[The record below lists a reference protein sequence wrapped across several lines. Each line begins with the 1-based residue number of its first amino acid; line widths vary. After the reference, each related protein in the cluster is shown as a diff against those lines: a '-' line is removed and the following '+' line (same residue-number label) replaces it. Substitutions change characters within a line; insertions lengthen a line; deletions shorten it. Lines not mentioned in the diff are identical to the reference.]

1 MQMDVSASMVSYIV
15 NLRGGSVRVVGNS
28 DAPVE
33 RVRVLREGKWRG
45 GTLYVSAADTARAPK
60 GRAVLVS
67 ASDVSDVGNGGDDGD
82 FRDAGGVE
90 SPGDAGDAVALL
102 EAASDALVS
111 LQEWDAR
118 LEGALSAPISLAEF
132 LRLAEDMIPYS
143 FGFYD
148 SNIAVLG
155 ASSNFNEWAEE
166 VAGEEGKASD
176 APNGTL
182 PNSILSNLFED
193 EEYQEAPRHKE
204 PFYYTNTLNDL
215 TTLNSYCVNL
225 FNDGNYAARF
235 VVNLPLGEQRFPHGA
250 ERVIEHFADK
260 LTEFFIRFTGSD
272 AMFGNSHDSVHNLFR
287 GVLFG
292 GEPLE
297 TGALEKSIASYGWLR
312 SHRFVTVKFIFF
324 EAVKWES
331 AAQFICTQLERGIR
345 CSCALPHGRTIAWVV
360 NTSLL
365 ANESGVSDE
374 AIVKV
379 VADTV
384 RVHACKA
391 GISDE
396 LEDLSLLRFA
406 FGQSEAALNIGQMR
420 NPHFWYYRFGDYLLD
435 YLMSSVRGGCPPEL
449 LVSKKLL
456 SLVREDEKAGSEYV
470 KTLRCYLD
478 CNQNATHAAERL
490 FMHRTSLLR
499 RLERMVKISGIDFN
513 DPEEVFYLALSL
525 RLLEA

>member
-15 NLRGGSVRVVGNS
+15 NLRGGSVRVVGNP

-33 RVRVLREGKWRG
+33 RVRALREGKWRG
-45 GTLYVSAADTARAPK
+45 GTLYVSAAFTARAPK
-60 GRAVLVS
+60 DQAILAP
-67 ASDVSDVGNGGDDGD
+67 ASDTCST
-82 FRDAGGVE
+82 
-90 SPGDAGDAVALL
+90 GDAEDALDLL

-118 LEGALSAPISLAEF
+118 LEAALSASISLADF
-132 LRLAEDMIPYS
+132 LRIAEDMIPYP

-193 EEYQEAPRHKE
+193 EEYQVAPQHKE

-225 FNDGNYAARF
+225 FNDGVYAARF
-235 VVNLPLGEQRFPHGA
+235 VVNAPLGERRLPRGA
-250 ERVIEHFADK
+250 ECIIEHFADK

-272 AMFGNSHDSVHNLFR
+272 AMFGNFHDSVHNLFR
-287 GVLFG
+287 SVLFD

-297 TGALEKSIASYGWLR
+297 LGALEKSIASYGWLR
-312 SHRFVTVKFIFF
+312 SHRFVTVKFVFF

-365 ANESGVSDE
+365 AGEPNE

-396 LEDLSLLRFA
+396 LENLSLLRFA
-406 FGQSEAALNIGQMR
+406 FGQSEAALNAGQMR
-420 NPHFWYYRFGDYLLD
+420 SPHFWYYRFGDYLLD
-435 YLMSSVRGGCPPEL
+435 YLMSNLRGDCPPEL

-456 SLVREDEKAGSEYV
+456 ALVREDEATGSEYV
-470 KTLRCYLD
+470 KTLQCFLD
-478 CNQNATHAAERL
+478 CNQNATHTAQRL

-499 RLERMVKISGIDFN
+499 RLERMARISGIDFN

-525 RLLEA
+525 RLLEG